1 MSTSYELG
9 PMIATVAGHLRPS
22 LVSRDNIANILSI
35 ARGVPS
41 WQCAGFECRLGD
53 PAPRA
58 DFGIHLRRQHGIPG
72 DALRQDGL
80 ATAASAT
87 SPAWQRLRR
96 FADAWS
102 DRDTLVAQAIPAV
115 SLEFDVHDR
124 DGQSE
129 GAAPSIFVSMR
140 FGPRSAARARTRSV
154 DDCRVVVDAVLDAL
168 GADAGGA
175 RDTLDRSVR
184 VVMSRVAFLQLG
196 VWLARP
202 VDTFRICAPGLPL
215 RDIPAVVRA
224 LGWSGPADAYASR
237 WKDLLEFG
245 DRGTLH
251 LDVGRGIA
259 PRVGIEVIF
268 GERSAT
274 WQRDDPEDTR
284 VLDYLVE
291 KGLCLPEKRDAVL
304 SWVGAFRLGG
314 LHGEDGSALF
324 LRTVSHVKLVF
335 EPDQPPQAKAYLAV
349 GRVDRRTAH

>member
-1 MSTSYELG
+1 MSTPYELA
-9 PMIATVAGHLRPS
+9 PMMETVAAHLHPS
-22 LVSRDNIANILSI
+22 LVCRDNIESILSI

-41 WQCAGFECRLGD
+41 WQCAGVECRLGD

-58 DFGIHLRRQHGIPG
+58 DFGIHLRRQHGIPVDAQRPG
-72 DALRQDGL
+72 DA
-80 ATAASAT
+80 ATAT
-87 SPAWQRLRR
+87 SITSGAWQRLRR

-115 SLEFDVHDR
+115 SLEFDVHDC
-124 DGQSE
+124 DGAD

-140 FGPRSAARARTRSV
+140 FGPRGAARVRARSL
-154 DDCRVVVDAVLDAL
+154 DEHGAVVDAVLDAL
-168 GADAGGA
+168 GVDGGA
-175 RDTLDRSVR
+175 ARETLDRSFR
-184 VVMSRVAFLQLG
+184 VLLPRVSFLQLG

-215 RDIPAVVRA
+215 RDIPAVVKA

-237 WKDLLEFG
+237 WRDLLEFG

-251 LDVGRGIA
+251 LDAGRGIA
-259 PRVGIEVIF
+259 PRLGIEVNF
-268 GERSAT
+268 GERSAS
-274 WQRDDPEDTR
+274 WRRHDPDDTR

-291 KGLCLPEKRDAVL
+291 KDMCLPKKRDAVL

-314 LHGEDGSALF
+314 PHDEGGAALF

-349 GRVDRRTAH
+349 GRVDRQTEH

>member
-1 MSTSYELG
+1 
-9 PMIATVAGHLRPS
+9 MIETVAAHLHPS
-22 LVSRDNIANILSI
+22 LVCRDNVDSMLSI

-41 WQCAGFECRLGD
+41 WQCAGVECRLGD

-58 DFGIHLRRQHGIPG
+58 DFGIHLRRQHGIPV
-72 DALRQDGL
+72 DAQSGGA
-80 ATAASAT
+80 ATAT
-87 SPAWQRLRR
+87 SPASGAWERLRR

-124 DGQSE
+124 DGAD

-140 FGPRSAARARTRSV
+140 FGPRGAARARMRSV
-154 DDCRVVVDAVLDAL
+154 DQYGAVVDAVLVAL
-168 GADAGGA
+168 GLDAGAA
-175 RDTLDRSVR
+175 RETLVRSVPVVLPR
-184 VVMSRVAFLQLG
+184 VSFLQFG

-237 WKDLLEFG
+237 WRDLLEFG

-251 LDVGRGIA
+251 LDIGRGIG
-259 PRVGIEVIF
+259 PRLGIEVIF
-268 GERSAT
+268 GERSAS
-274 WQRDDPEDTR
+274 WRRHDPEDTR

-291 KGLCLPEKRDAVL
+291 KDMCLPEKRDAVL
-304 SWVGAFRLGG
+304 SWVGAFRIGRPHDEAG
-314 LHGEDGSALF
+314 AALF

-335 EPDQPPQAKAYLAV
+335 DPEQPPQAKAYLAF
-349 GRVDRRTAH
+349 GRVDRQTEH

>member
-1 MSTSYELG
+1 MATPYELA
-9 PMIATVAGHLRPS
+9 PMIETVAAHLHPS
-22 LVSRDNIANILSI
+22 LVCRDNVESMLSI

-41 WQCAGFECRLGD
+41 WQCAGVECRLGD

-58 DFGIHLRRQHGIPG
+58 DFGIHLRRQHGIPV
-72 DALRQDGL
+72 DAQRPGGT
-80 ATAASAT
+80 ATATSAAT
-87 SPAWQRLRR
+87 GAWQRLRR

-124 DGQSE
+124 DGAD

-140 FGPRSAARARTRSV
+140 FGPRGAARARTRSRDPYV
-154 DDCRVVVDAVLDAL
+154 AVVDAVLDAL
-168 GADAGGA
+168 GVDAGAA
-175 RDTLDRSVR
+175 RETLDRSIR
-184 VVMSRVAFLQLG
+184 VVLPRVSFLQFG

-237 WKDLLEFG
+237 WRDLLEFG

-251 LDVGRGIA
+251 LDAGRGIA
-259 PRVGIEVIF
+259 PRLGIEVVF
-268 GERSAT
+268 GERSAS
-274 WQRDDPEDTR
+274 WRRHDPEDTR

-291 KGLCLPEKRDAVL
+291 KDMCLPEKRDALL
-304 SWVGAFRLGG
+304 SWVGAFRIGG
-314 LHGEDGSALF
+314 PHDEAGAALF

-349 GRVDRRTAH
+349 GRVDRPTEH